1 MSKAESGVEQLGQL
15 AAILP
20 TLCAIARRDLGLFVF
35 VVPMPPRHAKGS
47 RVMTTI
53 ITFIVF
59 ACGLGA
65 MGALAFETPD
75 IRDRDE

>member
-1 MSKAESGVEQLGQL
+1 M
-15 AAILP
+15 P
-20 TLCAIARRDLGLFVF
+20 TLCAIAQRDLGLFVF
-35 VVPMPPRHAKGS
+35 MLPMPPRHAKGS
-47 RVMTTI
+47 PVMTTI

-65 MGALAFETPD
+65 MGTLAFQTPD